1 MVGPTPDDAPTH
13 GDAPI
18 REDTMIDG
26 VELKELTTHRDERG
40 FFREIARDTEDIVTE
55 GWAQLSHSL
64 MHPGV
69 AKAWHVH
76 PNQIDWWYVPVGD
89 LKVALYDTRDGSST
103 KGQLDELFLGEHYD
117 AQLLKIPAGVA
128 HGCRV
133 IGGLTHLIYMTSKT
147 YDPDEEGRIPHDD
160 PDIGYDWTAPPPIT

>member
-1 MVGPTPDDAPTH
+1 
-13 GDAPI
+13 
-18 REDTMIDG
+18 MIDG

-40 FFREIARDTEDIVTE
+40 FFREIARDTEEIVTE
-55 GWAQLSHSL
+55 GWAQVSHSL

-89 LKVALYDTRDGSST
+89 LKVALYDTRDGSPT

-160 PDIGYDWTAPPPIT
+160 PDIGYDWTAPPLIT

>member
-1 MVGPTPDDAPTH
+1 
-13 GDAPI
+13 
-18 REDTMIDG
+18 MIEG

-40 FFREIARDTEDIVTE
+40 FFREIARDTEEIVTE